1 MDELKR
7 LRREAKADAER
18 VARGELPAFR
28 TGSGAEVH
36 AGPEAKRQV
45 DRDLADVLPVAVDNF
60 LRHDVLTSKPAPKP
74 APEPT
79 RKPTPEPTPEP
90 APEPALGHT
99 RVCPRAAL
107 SARVG

>member
-60 LRHDVLTSKPAPKP
+60 LTQL
-74 APEPT
+74 EPW
-79 RKPTPEPTPEP
+79 
-90 APEPALGHT
+90 GHQPH
-99 RVCPRAAL
+99 RL
-107 SARVG
+107 SCC

>member
-45 DRDLADVLPVAVDNF
+45 DRDLADVLPVAVHREVRPSVVPRF
-60 LRHDVLTSKPAPKP
+60 Q
-74 APEPT
+74 
-79 RKPTPEPTPEP
+79 
-90 APEPALGHT
+90 
-99 RVCPRAAL
+99 RVECVCGVVSQRRAAV
-107 SARVG
+107 AHPPRRW